1 MKATRRV
8 LVGLDL
14 GARGTSVTPGSRVAA
29 DQALWLAPHLG
40 ARVTLLH
47 STAAD
52 ESWDA
57 AEDGYLVVPEG
68 VTAAGRDALE
78 AVADEFRARNIPV
91 EVTLSDE
98 QAWLAIVRCVLRD
111 SIDLVIVGK
120 RSTDGAP
127 EHRIGSVSMKLLR
140 KCPCAVWVIKPGSP
154 PQTRRILVATDL
166 GDVGRKAVE
175 YAAYV
180 ASHCG
185 AQLHVVHA
193 LQLPFS
199 TQFEGA
205 EGEQEFARR
214 EGHAAIAAVR
224 EQLDAL
230 SFEGEPTFHVGVTA
244 PSRAILGCTERVDPD
259 LVVMGTVS
267 RGGLAGVIVGN
278 TAERLLGRLDCS
290 LLAVKPDDFACPV
303 KLD

>member
-1 MKATRRV
+1 MRATRRI

-14 GARGTSVTPGSRVAA
+14 GVRGTSITPGSRVAA
-29 DQALWLAPHLG
+29 DQALWLAPQLG

-52 ESWDA
+52 ESWDPTENA
-57 AEDGYLVVPEG
+57 YLAVPDG
-68 VTAAGRDALE
+68 VTSAGREALE
-78 AVADEFRARNIPV
+78 AVAEEFRARNVPV
-91 EVTLSDE
+91 EVTLSE
-98 QAWLAIVRCVLRD
+98 EIAWLAIVRCVLGR

-120 RSTDGAP
+120 RSTEGAP

-154 PQTRRILVATDL
+154 PQVRRVLAATDL

-175 YAAYV
+175 HAAWV
-180 ASHCG
+180 AGRCG
-185 AQLHVVHA
+185 AELHVVHA

-224 EQLDAL
+224 EQLTAM
-230 SFEGEPTFHVGVTA
+230 SFEGEPTFHVGVTT
-244 PSRAILGCTERVDPD
+244 PTRAILGCVERVDPD

-290 LLAVKPDDFACPV
+290 LLTVKPDDFDCPV
-303 KLD
+303 KPD